1 MEWYQLGFEM
11 TPHRGCPILNLHRYK
26 YVKNNLIVLY
36 NMSSENTVFMKFPGK
51 NVKGYSRDIAPMFTD
66 PNTIRSDTSSADP
79 LIPNNNNK
87 KWENFGKNVFDGK
100 GGKRK
105 QNRSI
110 KKRQSK
116 RRRAGT
122 KRRR

>member
-1 MEWYQLGFEM
+1 
-11 TPHRGCPILNLHRYK
+11 
-26 YVKNNLIVLY
+26 
-36 NMSSENTVFMKFPGK
+36 MSSNNASKTVFVQIPGQG
-51 NVKGYSRDIAPMFTD
+51 VKGYSRDVAPLLID
-66 PNTIRSDTSSADP
+66 PNTIRSGTSSTDP
-79 LIPNNNNK
+79 LIPNTQNK
-87 KWENFGKNVFDGK
+87 NWIRYGSNVFEGK

>member
-1 MEWYQLGFEM
+1 MFVQ
-11 TPHRGCPILNLHRYK
+11 I
-26 YVKNNLIVLY
+26 
-36 NMSSENTVFMKFPGK
+36 PGQG
-51 NVKGYSRDIAPMFTD
+51 VKGYSRDVAPLLID
-66 PNTIRSDTSSADP
+66 PNTIRSGTSSADP
-79 LIPNNNNK
+79 LILNTNNK
-87 KWENFGKNVFDGK
+87 EWLKFGENVFKGK
-100 GGKRK
+100 GGKQK

>member
-1 MEWYQLGFEM
+1 MLS
-11 TPHRGCPILNLHRYK
+11 
-26 YVKNNLIVLY
+26 NNA
-36 NMSSENTVFMKFPGK
+36 SKTVFVQIPGQG
-51 NVKGYSRDIAPMFTD
+51 VKGYSSDIAPLLTD
-66 PNTIRSDTSSADP
+66 QDTIRSDTSYTNP
-79 LIPNNNNK
+79 LILNTNNK
-87 KWENFGKNVFDGK
+87 EWLKFGENVFKGK
-100 GGKRK
+100 GGKQK